1 MTSGFFT
8 KKHVCH
14 DFTWWF
20 HILSW
25 VNQKSLHSSQ
35 LRKAF
40 RPRSQSVETQTF
52 WWPMVAFVRW
62 KKCHFFVVLICS
74 TTCGNWSSW
83 QEMAGGSIARLSN
96 IADIHRLITDVLQL
110 DNDTK
115 KCWFLEEFVAA
126 NIMGIVGIL
135 HMLSC
140 KRTHSIWEFFFW
152 HFDDFRCNVW
162 AKVYEMAWS
171 TLVFSSVFWDT
182 WRPIRLGAP
191 SHNDVWTG
199 GHTQA
204 SGQAYAQNCVG
215 FQMFS
220 GFCNYKTEMSIYNV
234 IPATQNVLYISS
246 CRAFCSCDFPFSA
259 WDFDAVQEF
268 LRPTL
273 AAAMMPKKHI
283 HMDT

>member
-1 MTSGFFT
+1 MISYFVIG
-8 KKHVCH
+8 KPE
-14 DFTWWF
+14 
-20 HILSW
+20 ILH
-25 VNQKSLHSSQ
+25 LSQ

-40 RPRSQSVETQTF
+40 RPRSQSVETQTL
-52 WWPMVAFVRW
+52 VAYGGVRQVKKMPFPHCVDLFYDMWKLIFVAR
-62 KKCHFFVVLICS
+62 
-74 TTCGNWSSW
+74 N
-83 QEMAGGSIARLSN
+83 GGG
-96 IADIHRLITDVLQL
+96 IHREIIQHRRYSQTHHYLITDVLQL

-126 NIMGIVGIL
+126 NIMGIVGIF

-140 KRTHSIWEFFFW
+140 KRTHSIWEFCFW
-152 HFDDFRCNVW
+152 HFDDVRCNVW

-191 SHNDVWTG
+191 SHDDVWTG

-220 GFCNYKTEMSIYNV
+220 GFCNYKTEMSICNV
-234 IPATQNVLYISS
+234 IPATQNVL
-246 CRAFCSCDFPFSA
+246 
-259 WDFDAVQEF
+259 
-268 LRPTL
+268 
-273 AAAMMPKKHI
+273 
-283 HMDT
+283 